1 MGPIQSLNELLAVL
15 RVRAG
20 LIALVSVIGILLAL
34 FVALRSDAVYQARA
48 IIQVQSAMLSD
59 GESAQGSAARRLQQ
73 IEQRIMSRDNLLA
86 MANRFELFEGL
97 TNQERAD
104 LMRASL
110 TLNSVAAVAMG
121 FGSDG
126 AVSSLMILARADSAG
141 TAADLANY
149 VADMIVVLST
159 EFRVDRVREST
170 AFFRAEENRLAAT
183 LTAVED
189 QIEAFKIENFD
200 LLPGN
205 VAGRALELQALEER
219 LRVVRREMTGLEAEI
234 AELEAEATRVTTQRR
249 LLILREQLDTRRIE
263 ETELDAAVGELQPML
278 RRLPQIEREL
288 SALERREEQLRAQLR
303 ATSERRAQAELGAR
317 LETDQQ
323 SERYELLEAA
333 IVPDYPISRSKRVVV
348 MMGVVA
354 SVGLA
359 LGLALVQEFLN
370 PVLRTP
376 SQLERAIGLRP
387 VLTVPAFDTPQQRR
401 KTAVG
406 WISGLALAALAA
418 VAVILHTRQS

>member
-59 GESAQGSAARRLQQ
+59 GESAQGSAARGLQQ

>member
-59 GESAQGSAARRLQQ
+59 GEASQGSAARRLQQ

-170 AFFRAEENRLAAT
+170 AFFRAEENRLATA